1 MNSQEIC
8 VYEITRIRHLC
19 ARGHTMTEAEINEA
33 LTLHTERLRVMI
45 MLNRPVAPVIVEAPV
60 IVAIPVLRTY
70 AQVSN
75 RVQSV
80 MLGINM
86 TVFRPQPSMIS
97 IVNEFFDS
105 HRTMTISE
113 DNVLWV
119 AEILSLK
126 LKANNI
132 ADAYT
137 RSIFNGIE
145 RARIAKEEEK
155 HTTVLAKA
163 VLCAPCSDKCAI
175 CLETH
180 TKGDSITTD
189 CGHEFGKECWQAWS
203 RQTHGHPSCGICR
216 KKNPKVTMY
225 RARRTRQVAQRRDWA
240 LEASENGY

>member
-1 MNSQEIC
+1 
-8 VYEITRIRHLC
+8 
-19 ARGHTMTEAEINEA
+19 MTEAEINEA

-45 MLNRPVAPVIVEAPV
+45 MLNRPVVPVIVEAPV
-60 IVAIPVLRTY
+60 EPVIVEAPVEPVIVEAPVEPVIVAVPVLRTY

-105 HRTMTISE
+105 HRTMTICE

-163 VLCAPCSDKCAI
+163 ALCAPCSDICAI

-180 TKGDSITTD
+180 TKGNSVTTD
-189 CGHEFGKECWQAWS
+189 CGHEFGKECWQTWS

-240 LEASENGY
+240 LEASEGGY